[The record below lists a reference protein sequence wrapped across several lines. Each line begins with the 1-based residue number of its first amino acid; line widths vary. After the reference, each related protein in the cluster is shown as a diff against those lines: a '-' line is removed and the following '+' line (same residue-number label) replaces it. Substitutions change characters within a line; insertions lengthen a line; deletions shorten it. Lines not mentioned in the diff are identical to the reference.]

1 VASQSAHSATL
12 ANSDV
17 SAVTTAMVL
26 QLQSQVRELQQ
37 TQDRKLAEL
46 KMQSES
52 EIQKLQAEHI
62 TKTED
67 LYDAIQAIK
76 SQIRELHQTS

>member
-1 VASQSAHSATL
+1 M
-12 ANSDV
+12 
-17 SAVTTAMVL
+17 SAVTTATVL

-37 TQDRKLAEL
+37 TQDQKLAEL

-52 EIQKLQAEHI
+52 YIQELRVEHI

-76 SQIRELHQTS
+76 